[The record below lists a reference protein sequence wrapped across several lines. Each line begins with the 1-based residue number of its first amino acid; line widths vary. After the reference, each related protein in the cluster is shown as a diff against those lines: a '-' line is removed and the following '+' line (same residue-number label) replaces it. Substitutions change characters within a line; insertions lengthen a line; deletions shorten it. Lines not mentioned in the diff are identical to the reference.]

1 MAVTKIYRASRTTLL
16 IGVIISIL
24 VMALFYLGGQVSAEE
39 KFIADMSQPKYTDIV
54 LFWAYALLAITIVV
68 LLAFAIVDFLKKLK
82 ESPKKALSGFLVLL
96 GMAALLIITF
106 AIGDG
111 SLLNIPGYDG
121 ADNNPTTLKM
131 TDMWLFS
138 GYIMLIIT
146 FLAIVIL
153 PLFKRK
159 R

>member
-1 MAVTKIYRASRTTLL
+1 MAVTKIHRTSKITLL
-16 IGVIISIL
+16 IGVIISIF
-24 VMALFYLGGQVSAEE
+24 VMALFYLGGEASAQE
-39 KFIADMSQPKYTDIV
+39 KLIADMSQPKFTDIV
-54 LFWAYALLAITIVV
+54 LFWGYALLVITIVV
-68 LLAFAIVDFLKKLK
+68 LLAFSIVDFLKKLK

-96 GMAALLIITF
+96 AMAAMLIITF
-106 AIGDG
+106 LIGDG

-121 ADNNPTTLKM
+121 ADNNSSTLKL

-138 GYIMLIIT
+138 AYIMLIIT

-159 R
+159 S

>member
-1 MAVTKIYRASRTTLL
+1 MAVTKIHRTSKITLL
-16 IGVIISIL
+16 IGVIISIF
-24 VMALFYLGGQVSAEE
+24 VMALFYLGGEASAQE
-39 KFIADMSQPKYTDIV
+39 KLIADMSQPKFTDIV
-54 LFWAYALLAITIVV
+54 LFWGYALLVITIVV
-68 LLAFAIVDFLKKLK
+68 LLAFSIVDFLKKLK

-96 GMAALLIITF
+96 AMAAMLIITF
-106 AIGDG
+106 VIGDG

-121 ADNNPTTLKM
+121 ADNNSSTLKL

-138 GYIMLIIT
+138 SYIMLIIT

-159 R
+159 S

>member
-1 MAVTKIYRASRTTLL
+1 MSVTKIHRTSRTTLL
-16 IGVIISIL
+16 IGVIISIV

-39 KFIADMSQPKYTDIV
+39 MLIADMSQPKFTDIV

-68 LLAFAIVDFLKKLK
+68 LLSFAIVDFLKKLK
-82 ESPKKALSGFLVLL
+82 ESPRKALSGFLVLL
-96 GMAALLIITF
+96 GMAAMLIITF
-106 AIGDG
+106 VIGDD

-121 ADNNPTTLKM
+121 ADNNPSTLKM

-138 GYIMLIIT
+138 AYIMLIIT

-159 R
+159 S

>member
-1 MAVTKIYRASRTTLL
+1 MSVTKIHRTSRTTLL
-16 IGVIISIL
+16 IGVIISIV
-24 VMALFYLGGQVSAEE
+24 VMALFYLGGQVPAQE
-39 KFIADMSQPKYTDIV
+39 KFIADMSQPKFTDIV
-54 LFWAYALLAITIVV
+54 LFWAYALLAITIFV

-96 GMAALLIITF
+96 GMAALLIVTF

-111 SLLNIPGYDG
+111 ALLNIPGYDG
-121 ADNNPTTLKM
+121 ADNNPTTLKL

-159 R
+159 S

>member
-1 MAVTKIYRASRTTLL
+1 MAVTKIHRASRTTLL

-39 KFIADMSQPKYTDIV
+39 MLIADMSQPKFTDIV

-68 LLAFAIVDFLKKLK
+68 LLSFAIVDFLKKLK
-82 ESPKKALSGFLVLL
+82 ESPRKALSGFLVLL
-96 GMAALLIITF
+96 GMAAMLIITF
-106 AIGDG
+106 VIGDD

-121 ADNNPTTLKM
+121 ADNNPSTLKM

-138 GYIMLIIT
+138 AYIMLIIT

-159 R
+159 S

>member
-1 MAVTKIYRASRTTLL
+1 
-16 IGVIISIL
+16 
-24 VMALFYLGGQVSAEE
+24 MALFYLGGQVSAEE
-39 KFIADMSQPKYTDIV
+39 MLIADMSQPKFTDIV

-68 LLAFAIVDFLKKLK
+68 LLSFAIVDFLKKLK
-82 ESPKKALSGFLVLL
+82 ESPRKALSGFLVLL
-96 GMAALLIITF
+96 GMAAMLIITF
-106 AIGDG
+106 VIGDD

-121 ADNNPTTLKM
+121 ADNNPSTLKM

-138 GYIMLIIT
+138 AYIMLIIT

-159 R
+159 S

>member
-1 MAVTKIYRASRTTLL
+1 MSVTKIHRTSRTTLL

-39 KFIADMSQPKYTDIV
+39 MLIADMSQPKFTDIV

-68 LLAFAIVDFLKKLK
+68 LLSFAIVDFLKKLK
-82 ESPKKALSGFLVLL
+82 ESPRKALSGFLVLL
-96 GMAALLIITF
+96 GMAAMLIITF
-106 AIGDG
+106 VIGDD

-121 ADNNPTTLKM
+121 ADNNPSTLKM

-138 GYIMLIIT
+138 AYIMLIIT

-159 R
+159 S

>member
-1 MAVTKIYRASRTTLL
+1 MAVTKIHRTSKITLL
-16 IGVIISIL
+16 IGVIISIF
-24 VMALFYLGGQVSAEE
+24 VMALFYLGGEASAQE
-39 KFIADMSQPKYTDIV
+39 KLIADMSQPKFTDIV
-54 LFWAYALLAITIVV
+54 LFWGYALLVITIVV
-68 LLAFAIVDFLKKLK
+68 LLAFSVLDFLKKLK

-96 GMAALLIITF
+96 AMAAMLIITF
-106 AIGDG
+106 VIGDG

-121 ADNNPTTLKM
+121 ADNNSSTLKL

-138 GYIMLIIT
+138 SYIMLIIT

-159 R
+159 S

>member
-1 MAVTKIYRASRTTLL
+1 MAVTKIHRTSRITLL

-24 VMALFYLGGQVSAEE
+24 VMALFYLGGQASASE
-39 KFIADMSQPKYTDIV
+39 KLIADMSQPKFTDIV
-54 LFWAYALLAITIVV
+54 LYWGYALLAITIVT

-96 GMAALLIITF
+96 AMAAMLIITF
-106 AIGDG
+106 VIGDG

-121 ADNNPTTLKM
+121 ADNNSSTLKL

-138 GYIMLIIT
+138 SYIMLIIT

-159 R
+159 S